1 MEDKIEVT
9 GIPLWIV
16 LQSLYDSRR
25 RHWNHQPNTITPA
38 VILRLMSIV
47 SPPTEADFK
56 SETDSNSRGY
66 PSIPDYMAGSP
77 MKVTTEFYR
86 DDLTRVW
93 YGHPEATRCFIGRL
107 DLYERDNGTAAL
119 NKFTTKIME
128 LKNG

>member
-25 RHWNHQPNTITPA
+25 RHWDHQPKSITPA
-38 VILRLMSIV
+38 VILRLQSIV
-47 SPPTEADFK
+47 SPPTEEDFK
-56 SETDSNSRGY
+56 AETESNW
-66 PSIPDYMAGSP
+66 IPDYMAGSP

-86 DDLTRVW
+86 EDMTRVW
-93 YGHPEATRCFIGRL
+93 HDHPEATRCFIGRL
-107 DLYERDNGTAAL
+107 DLYERDNGTDAL
-119 NKFTTKIME
+119 NKFKTKIKE